1 MTSRSAGHDPGTSV
15 CSPRAVRLL
24 CEVCAREFDVPT
36 TAYRSLSGIVP
47 CPRCGCLDLV
57 LIDPGDDAGGRS

>member
-1 MTSRSAGHDPGTSV
+1 MIASSAGSDPGISA
-15 CSPRAVRLL
+15 CLPKAVRLL

>member
-1 MTSRSAGHDPGTSV
+1 MTSRSAGPDPGMSA
-15 CSPRAVRLL
+15 CAPRAVRLL
-24 CEVCAREFDVPT
+24 CELCGREFDVPT
-36 TAYRSLSGIVP
+36 AAYRSLFGIVP